1 MMIALALL
9 RDWHISRLDV
19 KTAFLHGELDE
30 ELYMEQPEGFKD
42 SKTKIKWCI
51 LRKPSMDWN
60 KLL

>member
-42 SKTKIKWCI
+42 SKTKIK
-51 LRKPSMDWN
+51 
-60 KLL
+60 